1 MPHNGENQAKG
12 AAPHTSSN
20 EAEFYRPQYFG
31 QYDYSLSIN
40 TDLCTF
46 HLKQSIKHLFCIFIY
61 LFCNSL
67 YIGRQKNSTSYILI
81 NMRDLFIF
89 YNLWIFISSI
99 NKNKSHKYIYMWF
112 IQLTWNKLVRFF
124 TQNLWGSVE
133 NVFPNYKRVV

>member
-46 HLKQSIKHLFCIFIY
+46 HLKQSIKHLFLHIY
-61 LFCNSL
+61 LLILCNSL
-67 YIGRQKNSTSYILI
+67 HIGRQKNSTSYIRI
-81 NMRDLFIF
+81 NMLYVRP
-89 YNLWIFISSI
+89 
-99 NKNKSHKYIYMWF
+99 IY
-112 IQLTWNKLVRFF
+112 LL
-124 TQNLWGSVE
+124 
-133 NVFPNYKRVV
+133 